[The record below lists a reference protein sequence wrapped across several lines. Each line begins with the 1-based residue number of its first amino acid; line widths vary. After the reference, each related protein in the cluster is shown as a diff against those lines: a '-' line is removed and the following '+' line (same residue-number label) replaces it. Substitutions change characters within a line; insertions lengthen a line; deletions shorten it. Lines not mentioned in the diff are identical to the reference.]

1 MGMER
6 VLIVGA
12 SGHIGTS
19 AVIGALRSK
28 REVLAVVRSQPSAEK
43 LFSHTGTKEGITVV
57 EADPTSATDLQ
68 TVVDRVAQGDLPAF
82 QHVYTAIG
90 MWDPTSPFHSLE
102 DAAFHHAM
110 TTSVFS
116 NFGIISTSCNVPCC
130 NSPC

>member
-1 MGMER
+1 MER

-82 QHVYTAIG
+82 QHVYTA
-90 MWDPTSPFHSLE
+90 SK
-102 DAAFHHAM
+102 HA
-110 TTSVFS
+110 
-116 NFGIISTSCNVPCC
+116 
-130 NSPC
+130 